1 MQMNSAVGNWNVWC
15 NEVQPT
21 SLGQKKGRDME
32 TAPITWAPAWGL
44 GGRATYRGGPED
56 IVVSVLWT
64 WPSFIEEV
72 FVRIQY
78 SFCVLGRKMQLFPGQ
93 TEVVERPRIL
103 AYSKTGAIINR
114 CLFLFDKNGLV

>member
-1 MQMNSAVGNWNVWC
+1 MQMNSAVGNWNIWC
-15 NEVQPT
+15 DEVQPT
-21 SLGQKKGRDME
+21 SLGQKKGKDME
-32 TAPITWAPAWGL
+32 TPPSLGL
-44 GGRATYRGGPED
+44 QLGSGGRATYRGGPED

-64 WPSFIEEV
+64 WPSFMEEV

-103 AYSKTGAIINR
+103 AYSETGAIINR